1 MTPVASTS
9 PRASSWL
16 PGFIALATVW
26 GLVFLFISV
35 ALTSLTP
42 LGVAFARNTLGALTL
57 LAWSGIWRMPLARS
71 WRLWGLSFAFSLF
84 MNVIPSVLFAFA
96 ETFISSSLAGVLNAT
111 TPLMTV
117 LMTVLIFREQRVSG
131 SQLVGILV
139 GFFGIVMLT
148 GVLFE
153 PQESAVIGAILVL
166 VATSCY
172 GFALPFARRFLT
184 PSGLPATTLATMQM
198 TTGAL
203 WFVLVVPFVPLQ
215 SGAWTLESILCVS
228 ALGILGSGFAYVW
241 NFRTINIA
249 GSAVASTVTFVIP
262 VIAVIAG
269 VIFIHE
275 TFHWY
280 QFVGGAIVLLSAALV
295 QERIRIPS
303 LQKGST

>member
-1 MTPVASTS
+1 VSPVTSTQ
-9 PRASSWL
+9 PRASTWL
-16 PGFIALATVW
+16 PAFIALATVW

-57 LAWSGIWRMPLARS
+57 LAWSGVTRTPLARS
-71 WRLWGLSFAFSLF
+71 WRLWGRSFAFSLF
-84 MNVIPSVLFAFA
+84 MNVIPSVLFAYS

-117 LMTVLIFREQRVSG
+117 LMTVLIFREQRVSM

-139 GFFGIVMLT
+139 GFLGIVILT
-148 GVLFE
+148 GVLVE
-153 PQESAVIGAILVL
+153 PGQSTLLGAVLVL
-166 VATSCY
+166 IATSCY

-203 WFVLVVPFVPLQ
+203 WFIVVVPFVPLQ
-215 SGAWTLESILCVS
+215 SAAWTLESILCVS

-241 NFRTINIA
+241 NFRTINLA

-280 QFVGGAIVLLSAALV
+280 QFAGGAIVLLSAALV
-295 QERIRIPS
+295 QERIRIGKR
-303 LQKGST
+303 QKGSS